1 MFEISSQTSKKYM
14 MSSQILL
21 GTTSDK
27 YFQIIFRSIMKTE
40 ISSRLFYDFT
50 EITIQCG
57 LLILSSWC
65 LLRLIV
71 YVHTFKTAK
80 NSLKLVKYFH

>member
-1 MFEISSQTSKKYM
+1 MTGYSHTITDFKDIKVFMFEISSQTSKKYM

-40 ISSRLFYDFT
+40 
-50 EITIQCG
+50 
-57 LLILSSWC
+57 
-65 LLRLIV
+65 
-71 YVHTFKTAK
+71 
-80 NSLKLVKYFH
+80 N

>member
-1 MFEISSQTSKKYM
+1 MTGYSHTITDFKDIKVFMFEISSQTPKKYM

-40 ISSRLFYDFT
+40 
-50 EITIQCG
+50 
-57 LLILSSWC
+57 
-65 LLRLIV
+65 
-71 YVHTFKTAK
+71 
-80 NSLKLVKYFH
+80 N

>member
-1 MFEISSQTSKKYM
+1 MTGYSHTITDFKDIKVFMFEISSQTSKKY

-40 ISSRLFYDFT
+40 
-50 EITIQCG
+50 
-57 LLILSSWC
+57 
-65 LLRLIV
+65 
-71 YVHTFKTAK
+71 
-80 NSLKLVKYFH
+80 N

>member
-1 MFEISSQTSKKYM
+1 MTGYSHAITDFKDIKVFMFEISSQTSKKYM

-40 ISSRLFYDFT
+40 
-50 EITIQCG
+50 
-57 LLILSSWC
+57 
-65 LLRLIV
+65 
-71 YVHTFKTAK
+71 
-80 NSLKLVKYFH
+80 N